1 MVVELSLTFADLHEQ
16 IEMSFKESGFI
27 VVMECPL
34 WVKNGHDGFN
44 LRCPLY
50 PRKQTFVSAIAMSAL
65 GQKRTWPPDLESSKG
80 GNAYPR
86 HLRWMTLRSA

>member
-34 WVKNGHDGFN
+34 WVKSGRD
-44 LRCPLY
+44 
-50 PRKQTFVSAIAMSAL
+50 AL
-65 GQKRTWPPDLESSKG
+65 
-80 GNAYPR
+80 
-86 HLRWMTLRSA
+86 